1 MDIKSYRPIRELYEF
16 FLELGKFSMFIKDT
30 FRNFFRRPF
39 ENLELMKQCY
49 NVGYKS
55 ITLIGLTALIM
66 GVVLTLQTR
75 PVLADFGAEAVLPG
89 MISLSIIREIGPVI
103 TALLAAGKISSGF
116 GAEIASMRI
125 TEQIDAM
132 EVSGTN
138 PIKFIVVSRVLAT
151 TFMLPVLTIFA
162 DFIGIY
168 GSYIAINFSG
178 NISRTLFTDQAI
190 NVLSF
195 EDIVPAFIKTFIFG
209 FFIGIIGCY
218 KGYYANKGTESVG
231 VAANT
236 AVVVA
241 SISIFI
247 IDLFAVQI
255 SELF

>member
-1 MDIKSYRPIRELYEF
+1 MDVKKYGFTEDIYDF
-16 FLELGKFSMFIKDT
+16 FLELGKFTAFLRET
-30 FRNFFRRPF
+30 FRNFFRPPF
-39 ENLELMKQCY
+39 EHQEMIKQSY
-49 NVGYKS
+49 LVGYKS
-55 ITLIGLTALIM
+55 LPLIGLTALIM
-66 GVVLTLQTR
+66 GLVLTMQTR
-75 PVLADFGAEAVLPG
+75 PVLVDFGAEAVLPG

-138 PIKFIVVSRVLAT
+138 PIKYIVVSRVIAT
-151 TFMLPVLTIFA
+151 TLMLPLLAIFA
-162 DFIGIY
+162 DFVGIY
-168 GSYIAINFSG
+168 GSFIAINFSG
-178 NISRTLFTDQAI
+178 NISLQLFTDQAI

-195 EDIVPAFIKTFIFG
+195 DDIVPAFIKTFVFG
-209 FFIGIIGCY
+209 FFIGVIGCY
-218 KGYYANKGTESVG
+218 KGYYADKGTESVG

-241 SISIFI
+241 SLSIFI

-255 SELF
+255 MEML

>member
-1 MDIKSYRPIRELYEF
+1 MDIFSNRLIRELYEF
-16 FLELGKFSMFIKDT
+16 FMDLGKFSAFIHNT
-30 FRNFFRRPF
+30 FRNFFKPPF
-39 ENLELMKQCY
+39 EHRELMIQCY

-55 ITLIGLTALIM
+55 IPLIGLTALIM
-66 GVVLTLQTR
+66 GLVLTLQTR
-75 PVLADFGAEAVLPG
+75 PVLVDFGAQSVLPG

-138 PIKFIVVSRVLAT
+138 PIKYIVVSRVLAT
-151 TFMLPVLTIFA
+151 TLMLPVLAIFA
-162 DFIGIY
+162 DFVGIY

-178 NISRTLFTDQAI
+178 NISLQLFTDQAI

-195 EDIVPAFIKTFIFG
+195 EDIVPAFIKTFVFG

-218 KGYYANKGTESVG
+218 KGYYADKGTESVG
-231 VAANT
+231 TAANT

-241 SISIFI
+241 SLSIFI

-255 SELF
+255 TELF

>member
-1 MDIKSYRPIRELYEF
+1 MDIYSNRLIRELYEF
-16 FLELGKFSMFIKDT
+16 FMELGKFSTFIHNT
-30 FRNFFRRPF
+30 FRNFFKPPF
-39 ENLELMKQCY
+39 EHRELMKQCY

-55 ITLIGLTALIM
+55 IPLIGLTALIM
-66 GVVLTLQTR
+66 GLVLTMQTR
-75 PVLADFGAEAVLPG
+75 PVLVDFGAQSVLPG

-138 PIKFIVVSRVLAT
+138 PIKYIVVSRVLAT
-151 TFMLPVLTIFA
+151 TLMLPVLAIFA
-162 DFIGIY
+162 DFVGIY

-178 NISRTLFTDQAI
+178 NISLQLFTDQAI

-195 EDIVPAFIKTFIFG
+195 EDIVPAFIKTFVFG

-218 KGYYANKGTESVG
+218 KGYYADKGTESVG
-231 VAANT
+231 TAANT

-241 SISIFI
+241 SLSIFI

-255 SELF
+255 MEIF